1 MMVRQMGL
9 VLSFAYYHI
18 SEICSFGLK
27 INDSSL
33 MPLMYITVL
42 RFCFLSSNISFLF
55 FLTSAIYF

>member
-1 MMVRQMGL
+1 MMVRQMVL

>member
-1 MMVRQMGL
+1 MMVRQMAL
-9 VLSFAYYHI
+9 VLSFAYCHI

-42 RFCFLSSNISFLF
+42 RFCFLSSNISFF
-55 FLTSAIYF
+55 FLTSAIYFD